1 MKKLWSLDGYLG
13 NHSETAA
20 ALQSV
25 TEGDCYQWNLD
36 TTAEPASK
44 QVAHR
49 IYKEMQN
56 YKQHTQYTVSPTT
69 AAVEGAKEECSLPS

>member
-13 NHSETAA
+13 NRNETAA

-25 TEGDCYQWNLD
+25 TKGDCYQWNPD

-56 YKQHTQYTVSPTT
+56 YKQHTQHTVSPTT
-69 AAVEGAKEECSLPS
+69 AAVEGAREARSLPS